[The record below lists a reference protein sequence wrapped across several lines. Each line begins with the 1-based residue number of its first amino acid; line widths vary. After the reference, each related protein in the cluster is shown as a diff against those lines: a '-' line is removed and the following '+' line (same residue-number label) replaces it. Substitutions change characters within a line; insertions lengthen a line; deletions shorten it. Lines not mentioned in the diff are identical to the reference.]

1 MTRKSIN
8 QSQPEPFQWFGAAR
22 RDPVPKL
29 WELVHHGA
37 GTCSLSLS
45 ADVEVLYV
53 RKGIPEVEYG
63 SGSAPGINR
72 NSLPKPVADILQ
84 LDERKFPRSKNRR
97 NNVPTHL
104 IRLQIQIQGLQVSR
118 QYFWWNDRLWSG
130 PNGRRCRSAGNVSSM
145 DCSCSPDWFG
155 TMTSARVSAW
165 SGWRLLLLHYVYG
178 ILHMF
183 SSVVV

>member
-1 MTRKSIN
+1 VTRKSIN

-29 WELVHHGA
+29 WELVHHGP

-45 ADVEVLYV
+45 ADVEILYGV
-53 RKGIPEVEYG
+53 KAFHRMNR
-63 SGSAPGINR
+63 SGSASGINR
-72 NSLPKPVADILQ
+72 NLLPKPVADILR

-104 IRLQIQIQGLQVSR
+104 VRLQIQIQGLQVSR

-145 DCSCSPDWFG
+145 DCSCSPDRFR

-165 SGWRLLLLHYVYG
+165 SGWRLLLLHCVYG

-183 SSVVV
+183 GSVVV